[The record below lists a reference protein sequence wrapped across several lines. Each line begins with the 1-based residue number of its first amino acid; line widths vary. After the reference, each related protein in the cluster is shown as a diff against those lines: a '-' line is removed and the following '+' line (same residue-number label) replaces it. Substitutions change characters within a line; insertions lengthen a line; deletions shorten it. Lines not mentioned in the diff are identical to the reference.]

1 MVSRKLNLL
10 GSSLIKAMETILD
23 GGLEMASKEALPSTN
38 NHDLS
43 TYNENINEAHHEHT
57 LCTIK
62 GGCTN

>member
-1 MVSRKLNLL
+1 
-10 GSSLIKAMETILD
+10 METILD